1 MDLSHTPRKA
11 KEPWGQPDTEEE
23 VILDQPDIEE
33 EAILDQPDIEEE
45 AILDQP
51 DIEEEAILDQPSTAT
66 PSRKPQVLGE
76 PGRGRPAPGDSS
88 PKRPK
93 GRRNRRKLLVT
104 VLGALVVLA
113 VVVNAFNPS
122 AVSELLKKMA
132 GLGSQQATPLPST
145 TPLPSSTSLPTS
157 TPSVNGTSTALVG
170 PLILLNPG
178 VVRQGTSFNV
188 MGSGFDAK
196 ATIDLV
202 LKRQATGSTLAS
214 TFAQA
219 DKSGTFTQVTLTV
232 PNNLPSGNFVV
243 LAQERNSTKVAQA
256 VGTIAGGVPQ
266 VKLGAQVAQPGDMI
280 VFSLHGFSPG
290 ESINVYWNSMGGQ
303 PVATVQADGGGG
315 VGQSSVQVPFGA
327 VGTNTFLFVGRQSQ
341 ALAAAPILLLALYPT
356 VTLSSYAL
364 KADNAMSFTGK
375 GFGPAE
381 RVFVFLNSLNG
392 APAVVLQSDA
402 HGAFKRA
409 GSFMVPYVLKGKQ
422 TLIFMGEQSRTPI
435 TVAFTVLP
443 YTPTAMASTYGGF
456 PGTTVSFYASGFA
469 SNEVVHVYLGH
480 MQGASN
486 MVSCFRTDDRGN
498 AGAAGSYVIP
508 GNAQTGKMVFA
519 LVGTMSGGVGLATMT
534 IGAPPTPVQVPPQPP
549 FTCPLDTAPTTPT
562 TPTTPAA
569 PEAPAAPAAPTT
581 P

>member
-11 KEPWGQPDTEEE
+11 KEPWRQPDTEEE
-23 VILDQPDIEE
+23 VILDQPDTEE
-33 EAILDQPDIEEE
+33 EVILDQPDTEEEVILGQPDIEEE
-45 AILDQP
+45 VILG
-51 DIEEEAILDQPSTAT
+51 QPSTAT

-113 VVVNAFNPS
+113 VVVGALNQS
-122 AVSELLKKMA
+122 AGSELLKMA
-132 GLGSQQATPLPST
+132 GIGSQQATPLPTT

-157 TPSVNGTSTALVG
+157 TPSVKGTSTTLAPG

-214 TFAQA
+214 TFAQT

-232 PNNLPSGNFVV
+232 PNNLPSGTFVV
-243 LAQERNSTKVAQA
+243 QAQERNSTKVAQA

-290 ESINVYWNSMGGQ
+290 ESINIYWNSMGGQ
-303 PVATVQADGGGG
+303 PVGIVKADGGGG

-327 VGTNTFLFVGRQSQ
+327 VGTNTFLFVGSQSQ
-341 ALAAAPILLLALYPT
+341 ALAAAPILLLSLYPT
-356 VTLSSYAL
+356 VTLSSYAI
-364 KADNAMSFTGK
+364 KADNALSFTGK

-381 RVFVFLNSLNG
+381 RVFVFLNNLNNS
-392 APAVVLQSDA
+392 PVTVIQSNA
-402 HGAFKRA
+402 HGAFSKA
-409 GSFMVPYVLKGKQ
+409 GSYLVPYVLKGKQ
-422 TLIFMGEQSRTPI
+422 TLIFMGEQSRTPL

-443 YTPTAMASTYGGF
+443 YTPTVQPSTYGGF
-456 PGTTVSFYASGFA
+456 PGTTVSFYATGFA
-469 SNEVVHVYLGH
+469 GDEVVHVYMGH
-480 MQGASN
+480 THDSSGT
-486 MVSCFRTDDRGN
+486 MVSCFRTDDKGN
-498 AGAAGSYVIP
+498 AGAAGSYLIP
-508 GNAQTGKMVFA
+508 GSAQVGKLVFA
-519 LVGTMSGGVGLATMT
+519 LVGSMSGGIGLATMT
-534 IGAPPTPVQVPPQPP
+534 VGAAPTPVQVPPQPP
-549 FTCPLDTAPTTPT
+549 FTCPLDTTP
-562 TPTTPAA
+562 
-569 PEAPAAPAAPTT
+569 
-581 P
+581 

>member
-1 MDLSHTPRKA
+1 MDLSHTSRTA
-11 KEPWGQPDTEEE
+11 KEPWRQPDTEEE
-23 VILDQPDIEE
+23 VILDQPDTEE
-33 EAILDQPDIEEE
+33 EVILDQPDTEEEVTLDQPDIEEE
-45 AILDQP
+45 VIF
-51 DIEEEAILDQPSTAT
+51 DQPSTAT

-113 VVVNAFNPS
+113 VVVGALNQS
-122 AVSELLKKMA
+122 AGSELLKMA
-132 GLGSQQATPLPST
+132 GIGSQQATPLPTT
-145 TPLPSSTSLPTS
+145 TPLPTS
-157 TPSVNGTSTALVG
+157 TPLATSTTTLVPG
-170 PLILLNPG
+170 ALILLNPG

-214 TFAQA
+214 TFVQT
-219 DKSGTFTQVTLTV
+219 DRSGTFTMATLTV
-232 PNNLPSGNFVV
+232 PNNLPSGTFVV
-243 LAQERNSTKVAQA
+243 QAQERNSTKMAQA

-266 VKLGAQVAQPGDMI
+266 VKLSAQVAQPGDMI

-303 PVATVQADGGGG
+303 PVATVKADGGGG

-327 VGTNTFLFVGRQSQ
+327 VGTNTFLFVGSQSQ
-341 ALAAAPILLLALYPT
+341 ALAAAPILLLSLYPT

-364 KADNAMSFTGK
+364 KADNALSFTGK

-381 RVFVFLNSLNG
+381 RVFVFLNNLNNS
-392 APAVVLQSDA
+392 PVAVIQSDA
-402 HGAFKRA
+402 HGAFHRA
-409 GSFMVPYVLKGKQ
+409 GSYLVPYVLKGKQ
-422 TLIFMGEQSRTPI
+422 TLIFMGEQSRTPL

-480 MQGASN
+480 TQGNAGN

-519 LVGTMSGGVGLATMT
+519 LVGTMSGGIGLATMT
-534 IGAPPTPVQVPPQPP
+534 IGAPPSPVQVPPQPP
-549 FTCPLDTAPTTPT
+549 FTCPLDTTPTAPTAPTAPTTP
-562 TPTTPAA
+562 
-569 PEAPAAPAAPTT
+569 
-581 P
+581 